1 MAKLGPLQAGILI
14 GEQKQQQQQQQ
25 EQQQQQQQQQQ
36 NLLPPSAELK
46 LLRLTQLRINRRTI
60 DFEGQLKA
68 RDKQNEVLKRQVSEV
83 TVLQK
88 KVTESARELAARG
101 QQSTESE
108 ID

>member
-1 MAKLGPLQAGILI
+1 MKHHMNRHH
-14 GEQKQQQQQQQ
+14 
-25 EQQQQQQQQQQ
+25 QQQQ

-68 RDKQNEVLKRQVSEV
+68 QDKQNEVLKRQVSEV